1 LVPLLSSNRHETFRW
16 ELKSGTN
23 VWRAARAGDWA
34 AMQPKAGATPELYNL
49 KADPGETN
57 NVADKNPDVIKK
69 FKSLLK
75 NQ

>member
-1 LVPLLSSNRHETFRW
+1 
-16 ELKSGTN
+16 
-23 VWRAARAGDWA
+23 
-34 AMQPKAGATPELYNL
+34 MQPKAGATPELYNL

-69 FKSLLK
+69 FESLLK